1 VKRARG
7 RHAWEYRWYEL
18 QADGTRKRRCLILG
32 SLEQYPN
39 ETAAQKAVAAL
50 RADINAENPRTSLTP
65 INVQTLIEHYREKEL
80 GPNCSKTRK
89 TQVTYEGYFNKWILP
104 RWGSYRV
111 TDVKAVAVE
120 QWLRSLP
127 YANGSKAKARNIMSA
142 VFNHAV
148 RWEWLDTNPIRMVRQ
163 SAKRTRILIVLSIEQ
178 VAALLRIL
186 KEPTR
191 TMLFV
196 AVFTGLRVGEL
207 LGLKWSDIDL
217 QKMVIHVVLSIVMQH
232 VGDCKTEASGKPVPL
247 DLRLAKVLWDWR
259 LQSPYPTDEDW
270 VFASPHSSGKLPY
283 WPGSLYKAHLEPAA
297 KEVGIVGHFGW
308 HTFRHT
314 YATLLKGNGEDVKVV
329 QELMRHANI
338 SVTLNI
344 YAQAITQSKRDA
356 QSRVVIL
363 LLDKTQKNQAPR
375 LIGR

>member
-1 VKRARG
+1 MRRTRFQQGSLQIVKRARG
-7 RHAWEYRWYEL
+7 RHAWEYRWYEV
-18 QADGTRKRRCLILG
+18 QADGTRKQRCLILG

-120 QWLRSLP
+120 QWLRSLQ

-148 RWEWLDTNPIRMVRQ
+148 RWEWLDVNPIRMVRQ
-163 SAKRTRILIVLSIEQ
+163 SAKRTRIPIVLSIEQ

-191 TMLFV
+191 TMVFV

-217 QKMVIHVVLSIVMQH
+217 QKMVVHVVRSIVMQH
-232 VGDCKTEASGKPVPL
+232 VGDCKTEASRKPVPL
-247 DLRLAKVLWDWR
+247 DLRLAKVLSDWR

-270 VFASPHSSGKLPY
+270 VFASPHSGGKLPY

-308 HTFRHT
+308 HTFRH
-314 YATLLKGNGEDVKVV
+314 YAESRAMPNGVCAAWGKHYE
-329 QELMRHANI
+329 H
-338 SVTLNI
+338 
-344 YAQAITQSKRDA
+344 
-356 QSRVVIL
+356 
-363 LLDKTQKNQAPR
+363 
-375 LIGR
+375 